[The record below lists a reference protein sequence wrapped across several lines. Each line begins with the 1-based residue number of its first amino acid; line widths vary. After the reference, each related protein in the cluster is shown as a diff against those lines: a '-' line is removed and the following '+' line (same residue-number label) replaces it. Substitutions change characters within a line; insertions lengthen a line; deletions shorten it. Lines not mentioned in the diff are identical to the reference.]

1 MLKGSGL
8 IRAYPRLNA
17 RVRQTKSQPVQ
28 TIFHV
33 LWSSAG
39 SLCLLFMGLIIA
51 VLFVVHI
58 AAPEVTADA
67 FTPYQMVYPGLV
79 LSDLGSSACSVH
91 TISQY
96 THEEECDLRL
106 IQPGADT
113 FRKVTIT
120 LYSGQIRR
128 ITFLCSDILVGDLV
142 QRWGRPD
149 AIIPT
154 LKGYM
159 LRWSKKGI
167 TAGAPARQWFNY
179 QLPVETVILT

>member
-17 RVRQTKSQPVQ
+17 RIRRVRSQTAP

-33 LWSSAG
+33 LRGNAG
-39 SLCLLFMGLIIA
+39 MLCLVFSGMIITTLVA
-51 VLFVVHI
+51 LHMTFPK
-58 AAPEVTADA
+58 AGADA
-67 FTPYQMVYPGLV
+67 FTPYQGVYPGLV
-79 LSDLGSSACSVH
+79 LANVDQATCVSH
-91 TISQY
+91 TVSQY
-96 THEEECDLRL
+96 THEEECEMRVL
-106 IQPGADT
+106 QAGADT

-120 LYSGQIRR
+120 LHSGQIRR

-149 AIIPT
+149 EIIPT

-167 TAGAPARQWFNY
+167 TAGAPARRWFNY
-179 QLPVETVILT
+179 QLSVETVVLT